1 MAEKEKIVTIRIK
14 GHLLEALEQYCE
26 SNFADQSSVIRMAL
40 AQWPPIRD
48 ILKQIQITK
57 EVQD

>member
-1 MAEKEKIVTIRIK
+1 MEKIVTVRIK

-26 SNFADQSSVIRMAL
+26 ENFADQSSAIRTAL

-48 ILKQIQITK
+48 ILKQKQNQITK
-57 EVQD
+57 EAQN